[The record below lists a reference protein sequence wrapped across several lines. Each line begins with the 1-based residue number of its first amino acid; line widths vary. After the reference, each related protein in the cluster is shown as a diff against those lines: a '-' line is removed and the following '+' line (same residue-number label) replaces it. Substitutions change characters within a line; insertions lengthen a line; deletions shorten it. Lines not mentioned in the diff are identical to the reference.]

1 MKNRNQGDWEL
12 WKASNSRHQFQI
24 LIVNVAVILSVF
36 VVAAIIQFS

>member
-1 MKNRNQGDWEL
+1 MKNKHQGDWEL

-24 LIVNVAVILSVF
+24 LAINIAVILGVF

>member
-1 MKNRNQGDWEL
+1 MKTKNRGDWEL

-24 LIVNVAVILSVF
+24 LIVNIAVILSVF

>member
-12 WKASNSRHQFQI
+12 WKAFNSRHQFQI
-24 LIVNVAVILSVF
+24 LIVNIAVILSVF

>member
-1 MKNRNQGDWEL
+1 MKNRYNRDWEL

-24 LIVNVAVILSVF
+24 FIVNIAVILSVF